1 MPVTHSE
8 VMDQGGVSLSR
19 TTHLIQD
26 LARLVVAL
34 KGNRESLQHAV
45 EVIDT
50 VDSRSGCTL
59 EEAWDEVLAGD
70 SQLRIED
77 EE

>member
-1 MPVTHSE
+1 MNCIE
-8 VMDQGGVSLSR
+8 LSQQADR
-19 TTHLIQD
+19 IASSFSKQD
-26 LARLVVAL
+26 LAKLVLAL
-34 KGNRESLQHAV
+34 KSNRESLQHAV

-50 VDSRSGCTL
+50 IDSRSGCTL

-70 SQLRIED
+70 SQMLVEH

>member
-1 MPVTHSE
+1 MNCIE
-8 VMDQGGVSLSR
+8 LSQQANSIAS
-19 TTHLIQD
+19 TFSKLD

-34 KGNRESLQHAV
+34 KSNRESLQHAV

-50 VDSRSGCTL
+50 VDSRSGYTL
-59 EEAWDEVLAGD
+59 QEAWDEVLAGD

>member
-1 MPVTHSE
+1 MNCIE
-8 VMDQGGVSLSR
+8 LSQQADR
-19 TTHLIQD
+19 IASSFSKQD
-26 LARLVVAL
+26 LAKLVLAL
-34 KGNRESLQHAV
+34 KSNRESLQHAV

-50 VDSRSGCTL
+50 IDSRLGYTL

-70 SQLRIED
+70 SQLLVEQ

>member
-1 MPVTHSE
+1 MNCIE
-8 VMDQGGVSLSR
+8 LSQQADS
-19 TTHLIQD
+19 IASSFSKQD

-34 KGNRESLQHAV
+34 KGSRESLQHAV

-59 EEAWDEVLAGD
+59 EEAWDEVLSGD

>member
-1 MPVTHSE
+1 MNCIE
-8 VMDQGGVSLSR
+8 LSQQADS
-19 TTHLIQD
+19 IASSFSKQD

-50 VDSRSGCTL
+50 VDSRSGYTL

>member
-1 MPVTHSE
+1 MNCIE
-8 VMDQGGVSLSR
+8 LSQQANS
-19 TTHLIQD
+19 IASSFSKQD

>member
-1 MPVTHSE
+1 MNCIELSQQA
-8 VMDQGGVSLSR
+8 DQIASTFSK
-19 TTHLIQD
+19 QD
-26 LARLVVAL
+26 LAKLVLAF
-34 KGNRESLQHAV
+34 KNNRESLQHAV

-50 VDSRSGCTL
+50 LGSRSGCTL

-70 SQLRIED
+70 SQLQIIS

>member
-1 MPVTHSE
+1 MNCIE
-8 VMDQGGVSLSR
+8 LSQQADR
-19 TTHLIQD
+19 IASSFSKLD
-26 LARLVVAL
+26 LAKLVLAL
-34 KGNRESLQHAV
+34 KSNRESLQHAV

-50 VDSRSGCTL
+50 IDSRSGCTL

-70 SQLRIED
+70 SQLLVEH

>member
-1 MPVTHSE
+1 MNCTE
-8 VMDQGGVSLSR
+8 LSQQADR
-19 TTHLIQD
+19 IASTFSKQD
-26 LARLVVAL
+26 LAKLVLAL

-50 VDSRSGCTL
+50 IDSRLGCTL
-59 EEAWDEVLAGD
+59 EEAWDEVLSGD
-70 SQLRIED
+70 SQLLIEN

>member
-1 MPVTHSE
+1 MNCIE
-8 VMDQGGVSLSR
+8 LSQQADS
-19 TTHLIQD
+19 IASSFSKQD
-26 LARLVVAL
+26 LAKLVLAL
-34 KGNRESLQHAV
+34 KSNRESLQHAV

-50 VDSRSGCTL
+50 IDSRSGCTL

-70 SQLRIED
+70 SQLLVEH

>member
-1 MPVTHSE
+1 MNCIE
-8 VMDQGGVSLSR
+8 LSQQADR
-19 TTHLIQD
+19 IASSFSKQD
-26 LARLVVAL
+26 LAKLVLAL
-34 KGNRESLQHAV
+34 KSNRESLQHAV

-50 VDSRSGCTL
+50 IDSRSGCTL

-70 SQLRIED
+70 SQLFVEH

>member
-1 MPVTHSE
+1 MNCIE
-8 VMDQGGVSLSR
+8 LSQQADR
-19 TTHLIQD
+19 IANTFSKQD
-26 LARLVVAL
+26 LAKLVLAL
-34 KGNRESLQHAV
+34 KGQRESLQHAV

-50 VDSRSGCTL
+50 IDNRMGYTI

-70 SQLRIED
+70 SQLLVED